1 MTDRS
6 TSLPL
11 DPDRIDRVLAPFA
24 ADGAGLA
31 VVVEDLDGSPI
42 AGSTAGGPTGDA
54 SDASAAHDRAIR
66 DISSNGSTVARLV
79 ANGPATQDPAVSA
92 ALDALA
98 IGLGELAEVSTRIPP
113 SELALG
119 RLHQR
124 SIVSLRAPEV
134 PGYDLASHYEAA
146 REIGGDFFE
155 LFRLRRRRRTIGVV
169 IADVTGKGIAAGLM
183 MAFARPVIHA
193 ALDAAPGPAVALER
207 TNRILVA
214 ELHTRLF
221 ITALVGSL
229 DAGSGRLRLANA
241 GHEPP
246 LLVPGNGGPIANV
259 TCGGLLLGAF
269 TTLGLA
275 EVELE
280 LAPGD
285 LLLLYTDGVT
295 DAADASGERFG
306 EPRLYATLDATRG
319 RSAHEVMAA
328 IRDEVVSFRGAV
340 EPTDDVTIVAVGR
353 HR

>member
-6 TSLPL
+6 PSSPL
-11 DPDRIDRVLAPFA
+11 DPDRLDRVLAPFA
-24 ADGAGLA
+24 ADGAGLS
-31 VVVEDLDGSPI
+31 VSVEDLDGATI
-42 AGSTAGGPTGDA
+42 AGPPLSRTTARDA
-54 SDASAAHDRAIR
+54 RADGRVTR
-66 DISSNGSTVARLV
+66 DIGSHGATVALLV
-79 ANGPATQDPAVSA
+79 ASGPASRDPAVAA

-98 IGLGELAEVSTRIPP
+98 IGLGELAGASTRIPP

-119 RLHQR
+119 RLPQR
-124 SIVSLRAPEV
+124 SIVSLRAPDV

-207 TNRILVA
+207 TNRILVE

-229 DAGSGRLRLANA
+229 DAGTGRLRVANA

-246 LLVPGNGGPIANV
+246 LLVPCNGRPIVNV

-269 TTLGLA
+269 TSLGLA
-275 EVELE
+275 EIEVELE
-280 LAPGD
+280 PGD

-295 DAADASGERFG
+295 DAADETGERFG

-319 RSAHEVMAA
+319 RSAHEVVAG
-328 IRDEVVSFRGAV
+328 IRDAVAAFRGAV

-353 HR
+353 HRR

>member
-6 TSLPL
+6 PSSPL
-11 DPDRIDRVLAPFA
+11 DPDRLDRVLAPFA
-24 ADGAGLA
+24 ADGAGLS
-31 VVVEDLDGSPI
+31 VSVEDLDGATI
-42 AGSTAGGPTGDA
+42 AGPPLSRTTARDA
-54 SDASAAHDRAIR
+54 RADGRVTR
-66 DISSNGSTVARLV
+66 DIGSHGATVALLV
-79 ANGPATQDPAVSA
+79 ASGPASRDPAVAA

-98 IGLGELAEVSTRIPP
+98 IGLGELADASTRIPP

-124 SIVSLRAPEV
+124 SIVSLRAPDV

-169 IADVTGKGIAAGLM
+169 LADVTGKGIAAGLM

-207 TNRILVA
+207 TNRILVE

-229 DAGSGRLRLANA
+229 DAGTGRLRVANA

-246 LLVPGNGGPIANV
+246 LLVPGNGRPIVNV

-269 TTLGLA
+269 TSLGLA
-275 EVELE
+275 EIEVELE
-280 LAPGD
+280 PGD

-295 DAADASGERFG
+295 DAADETGERFG

-319 RSAHEVMAA
+319 RSAHEVVAG
-328 IRDEVVSFRGAV
+328 IRDAVAAFRGAV

-353 HR
+353 HRR

>member
-6 TSLPL
+6 PSSPL
-11 DPDRIDRVLAPFA
+11 DPDRLDRVLAPFA
-24 ADGAGLA
+24 ADGAGLS
-31 VVVEDLDGSPI
+31 VSVEDLDGATI
-42 AGSTAGGPTGDA
+42 AGPPLSRTTARDA
-54 SDASAAHDRAIR
+54 RADGRVTR
-66 DISSNGSTVARLV
+66 DIGSDGATVALLV
-79 ANGPATQDPAVSA
+79 ASGPASRDPAVAA

-98 IGLGELAEVSTRIPP
+98 IGLGELADASTRIPP

-124 SIVSLRAPEV
+124 SIVSLRAPDV

-207 TNRILVA
+207 TNRILVE

-229 DAGSGRLRLANA
+229 DAGTGRLRVANA

-246 LLVPGNGGPIANV
+246 LLVPGNGRPIVNV

-269 TTLGLA
+269 TSLGLA
-275 EVELE
+275 EIEVELE
-280 LAPGD
+280 PGD

-295 DAADASGERFG
+295 DAADETGERFG

-319 RSAHEVMAA
+319 RSAHEVVAG
-328 IRDEVVSFRGAV
+328 IRDAVAAFRGAV

-353 HR
+353 HRR

>member
-6 TSLPL
+6 PSSPL
-11 DPDRIDRVLAPFA
+11 DPDRLDRVLAPFA
-24 ADGAGLA
+24 ADGAGLS
-31 VVVEDLDGSPI
+31 VSVEDLDGATI
-42 AGSTAGGPTGDA
+42 AGPPLSRTTARDA
-54 SDASAAHDRAIR
+54 RADGRVTR
-66 DISSNGSTVARLV
+66 DIGSHGATVALLV
-79 ANGPATQDPAVSA
+79 ASGPASRDPAVAA

-98 IGLGELAEVSTRIPP
+98 IGLGELADASTRIPP

-124 SIVSLRAPEV
+124 SIVSLRAPDV
-134 PGYDLASHYEAA
+134 PGYDLASHYQAA
-146 REIGGDFFE
+146 REIRGDFFQ

-207 TNRILVA
+207 TNRILVE

-229 DAGSGRLRLANA
+229 DAGTGRLRVANA

-246 LLVPGNGGPIANV
+246 LLVPGNGRPIVNV

-269 TTLGLA
+269 TSLGLA
-275 EVELE
+275 EIEVELE
-280 LAPGD
+280 PGD

-295 DAADASGERFG
+295 DAADETGERFG

-319 RSAHEVMAA
+319 RSAHEVVAG
-328 IRDEVVSFRGAV
+328 IRDAVAAFRGAV

-353 HR
+353 HRR

>member
-1 MTDRS
+1 MTDRIPS
-6 TSLPL
+6 SSL
-11 DPDRIDRVLAPFA
+11 DPDRIGRVLAPFA
-24 ADGAGLA
+24 ADGGQLG
-31 VVVEDLDGSPI
+31 VVVEDLDGAAI
-42 AGSTAGGPTGDA
+42 AGSAPAG
-54 SDASAAHDRAIR
+54 DRVTRVTR
-66 DISSNGSTVARLV
+66 DIASNGATVARLV
-79 ANGPATQDPAVSA
+79 ATGPAAAEPAVSA

-98 IGLGELAEVSTRIPP
+98 IGLGELADVSTRIPP

-124 SIVSLRAPEV
+124 SIVSLRAPHV

-193 ALDAAPGPAVALER
+193 ALDAAPGPGVALER
-207 TNRILVA
+207 TNRILVE

-229 DAGSGRLRLANA
+229 DAGSGRLRVANA

-246 LLVPGNGGPIANV
+246 LLVPGDGRPILNV

-269 TTLGLA
+269 TSLGLDET
-275 EVELE
+275 EVEL
-280 LAPGD
+280 LPGD

-319 RSAHEVMAA
+319 GSAHEVVAE
-328 IRDEVVSFRGAV
+328 IRDAVASFRGAV

>member
-6 TSLPL
+6 PTSPL
-11 DPDRIDRVLAPFA
+11 DPDRLDRVLAPFG
-24 ADGAGLA
+24 ADGVGLS
-31 VVVEDLDGSPI
+31 VGVEDLDGASI
-42 AGSTAGGPTGDA
+42 AGSSGRRAAAAGVRVDG
-54 SDASAAHDRAIR
+54 RVVR
-66 DISSNGSTVARLV
+66 DIRSHGATIGRLV
-79 ANGPATQDPAVSA
+79 ATGPTAADPAVGAS
-92 ALDALA
+92 LDALA
-98 IGLGELAEVSTRIPP
+98 IGLGELADATTRIPP

-119 RLHQR
+119 RIHQR
-124 SIVSLRAPEV
+124 SIVSLRAPGV

-146 REIGGDFFE
+146 RDIGGDFFE

-207 TNRILVA
+207 TNRILVE

-229 DAGSGRLRLANA
+229 DAGTGRLRVANA

-246 LLVPGNGGPIANV
+246 LLVPGNGAPIVNV

-269 TTLGLA
+269 TSLGLA
-275 EVELE
+275 EIDVE

-295 DAADASGERFG
+295 DAANASGDRFG
-306 EPRLYATLDATRG
+306 EPRLYDTLDATRG
-319 RSAHEVMAA
+319 RSAHEVVAA
-328 IRDEVVSFRGAV
+328 IRDAVAAFRGAV
-340 EPTDDVTIVAVGR
+340 EPTDDVTVVAVGR

>member
-6 TSLPL
+6 PSSPL
-11 DPDRIDRVLAPFA
+11 DPDRLDRVLAPFA
-24 ADGAGLA
+24 ADGAGLS
-31 VVVEDLDGSPI
+31 VSVEDLDGATI
-42 AGSTAGGPTGDA
+42 AGPPLSRTTARDARADGRVTRDIRSHGATVALLVASGP
-54 SDASAAHDRAIR
+54 AIR
-66 DISSNGSTVARLV
+66 D
-79 ANGPATQDPAVSA
+79 PAVAA

-98 IGLGELAEVSTRIPP
+98 IGLGELAEASTRIPP

-124 SIVSLRAPEV
+124 SIVSLRAPDV

-207 TNRILVA
+207 TNRILVE

-229 DAGSGRLRLANA
+229 DAGTGRLRVANA

-246 LLVPGNGGPIANV
+246 LLVPGNGRPIVNV

-269 TTLGLA
+269 TSLGLA
-275 EVELE
+275 EIEVELE
-280 LAPGD
+280 PGD

-295 DAADASGERFG
+295 DAADETGERFG

-319 RSAHEVMAA
+319 RSAHEVVAG
-328 IRDEVVSFRGAV
+328 IRDAVAAFRGAV

-353 HR
+353 HRR

>member
-6 TSLPL
+6 PSSPL
-11 DPDRIDRVLAPFA
+11 DPDRLDRVLAPFA
-24 ADGAGLA
+24 ADGAGLS
-31 VVVEDLDGSPI
+31 VSVEDLDGATI
-42 AGSTAGGPTGDA
+42 AGPPLSRTTARDA
-54 SDASAAHDRAIR
+54 RADGRVTR
-66 DISSNGSTVARLV
+66 DIGSHGATVALLV
-79 ANGPATQDPAVSA
+79 ASGPASRDPAVAA

-98 IGLGELAEVSTRIPP
+98 IGLGELADASTRIPP

-124 SIVSLRAPEV
+124 SIVSLRAPDV

-193 ALDAAPGPAVALER
+193 ALDAALGPAVALER
-207 TNRILVA
+207 TNRILVE

-229 DAGSGRLRLANA
+229 DAGTGRLRVANA

-246 LLVPGNGGPIANV
+246 LLVPGNGRPIVNV

-269 TTLGLA
+269 TSLGLA
-275 EVELE
+275 EIEVELE
-280 LAPGD
+280 PGD

-295 DAADASGERFG
+295 DAADETGERFG

-319 RSAHEVMAA
+319 RSAHEVVAG
-328 IRDEVVSFRGAV
+328 IRDAVAAFRGAV

-353 HR
+353 HRR

>member
-6 TSLPL
+6 PSSPL
-11 DPDRIDRVLAPFA
+11 DPDRLDRVLAPFA
-24 ADGAGLA
+24 ADGAGLS
-31 VVVEDLDGSPI
+31 VSVEDLDGATI
-42 AGSTAGGPTGDA
+42 AGPPLSRTTARDA
-54 SDASAAHDRAIR
+54 RADGRVTR
-66 DISSNGSTVARLV
+66 DIGSHGATGALLV
-79 ANGPATQDPAVSA
+79 ASGPASRDPAVAA

-98 IGLGELAEVSTRIPP
+98 IGLGELADASTRIPP

-124 SIVSLRAPEV
+124 SIVSLRAPDV

-207 TNRILVA
+207 TNRILVE

-229 DAGSGRLRLANA
+229 DAGTGRLRVANA

-246 LLVPGNGGPIANV
+246 LLVPGNGRPIVNV

-269 TTLGLA
+269 TSLGLA
-275 EVELE
+275 EIEVELE
-280 LAPGD
+280 PGD

-295 DAADASGERFG
+295 DAADETGERFG

-319 RSAHEVMAA
+319 RSAHEVVAG
-328 IRDEVVSFRGAV
+328 IRDAVAAFRGAV

-353 HR
+353 HRR

>member
-6 TSLPL
+6 PSSPL
-11 DPDRIDRVLAPFA
+11 DPDRLDRVLAPFA
-24 ADGAGLA
+24 ADGAGLS
-31 VVVEDLDGSPI
+31 VSVEDLDGATI
-42 AGSTAGGPTGDA
+42 AGPPLSRTTARDA
-54 SDASAAHDRAIR
+54 RADGRVTR
-66 DISSNGSTVARLV
+66 DIRSHGATVALLV
-79 ANGPATQDPAVSA
+79 ASGPASRDPAVAA

-98 IGLGELAEVSTRIPP
+98 IGLGELADASTRIPP

-124 SIVSLRAPEV
+124 SIVSLRAPDV

-207 TNRILVA
+207 TNRILVE

-229 DAGSGRLRLANA
+229 DAGTGRLRVANA

-246 LLVPGNGGPIANV
+246 LLVPGNGRPIVNV

-269 TTLGLA
+269 TSLGLA
-275 EVELE
+275 EIEVELE
-280 LAPGD
+280 PGD

-295 DAADASGERFG
+295 DAADETGERFG

-319 RSAHEVMAA
+319 RSAHEVVAG
-328 IRDEVVSFRGAV
+328 IRDAVAAFRGAV

-353 HR
+353 HRR

>member
-6 TSLPL
+6 PSSPL
-11 DPDRIDRVLAPFA
+11 DPDRLDRVLAPFA
-24 ADGAGLA
+24 ADGAGLS
-31 VVVEDLDGSPI
+31 VSVEDLDGATI
-42 AGSTAGGPTGDA
+42 AGPPLSRTTARDA
-54 SDASAAHDRAIR
+54 RADGRVTR
-66 DISSNGSTVARLV
+66 DIGSHGATVALLV
-79 ANGPATQDPAVSA
+79 ASGPASRDPAVAA

-98 IGLGELAEVSTRIPP
+98 IGLGELADASTRIPP

-124 SIVSLRAPEV
+124 SIVSLRAPDV

-193 ALDAAPGPAVALER
+193 ALDAAPGPAVALKR
-207 TNRILVA
+207 TNRILVE

-229 DAGSGRLRLANA
+229 DAGTGRLRVANA

-246 LLVPGNGGPIANV
+246 LLVPGNGRPIVNV

-269 TTLGLA
+269 TSLGLA
-275 EVELE
+275 EIEVELE
-280 LAPGD
+280 PGD

-295 DAADASGERFG
+295 DAADETGERFG

-319 RSAHEVMAA
+319 RSAHEVVAG
-328 IRDEVVSFRGAV
+328 IRDAVAAFRGAV

-353 HR
+353 HRR

>member
-6 TSLPL
+6 PSSPL
-11 DPDRIDRVLAPFA
+11 DPDRLDRVLAPFA
-24 ADGAGLA
+24 ADGAGLS
-31 VVVEDLDGSPI
+31 VSVEDLDGATI
-42 AGSTAGGPTGDA
+42 AGPPLSRTTARDA
-54 SDASAAHDRAIR
+54 RADGRVTR
-66 DISSNGSTVARLV
+66 DIGSHGATVALLV
-79 ANGPATQDPAVSA
+79 ASGPASRDPAVAA
-92 ALDALA
+92 ALDARA
-98 IGLGELAEVSTRIPP
+98 IGLGELADASTRIPP

-124 SIVSLRAPEV
+124 SIVSLRAPDV

-207 TNRILVA
+207 TNRILVE

-229 DAGSGRLRLANA
+229 DAGTGRLRVANA

-246 LLVPGNGGPIANV
+246 LLVPGNGRPIVNV

-269 TTLGLA
+269 TSLGLA
-275 EVELE
+275 EIEVELE
-280 LAPGD
+280 PGD

-295 DAADASGERFG
+295 DAADETGERFG

-319 RSAHEVMAA
+319 RSAHEVVAG
-328 IRDEVVSFRGAV
+328 IRDAVAAFRGAV

-353 HR
+353 HRR

>member
-1 MTDRS
+1 MTDRTPWS
-6 TSLPL
+6 PL
-11 DPDRIDRVLAPFA
+11 DPDRLDRVLAPFA
-24 ADGAGLA
+24 ADGGGLR
-31 VVVEDLDGSPI
+31 VTVEDLDGATI
-42 AGSTAGGPTGDA
+42 AGSPSPRPASGHAGADGRTA
-54 SDASAAHDRAIR
+54 R
-66 DISSNGSTVARLV
+66 DIESHGTAVGRLV
-79 ANGPATQDPAVSA
+79 ATGPATADPVVA
-92 ALDALA
+92 ATLDALA
-98 IGLGELAEVSTRIPP
+98 IGLGELADASTRIPP

-124 SIVSLRAPEV
+124 SIVSLRPPDV

-207 TNRILVA
+207 TNRILVE

-229 DAGSGRLRLANA
+229 DAGSGRLRVANA

-246 LLVPGNGGPIANV
+246 LLVPADGGPIQNV

-269 TTLGLA
+269 TSLGLA
-275 EVELE
+275 EVEVSLD
-280 LAPGD
+280 PGD

-295 DAADASGERFG
+295 DAADASAERFG
-306 EPRLYATLDATRG
+306 EPRLYETLDATRG
-319 RSAHEVMAA
+319 RSAHEVVAA
-328 IRDEVVSFRGAV
+328 IRDAVASFRGAV
-340 EPTDDVTIVAVGR
+340 EPTDDITIVAVGR

>member
-6 TSLPL
+6 PSSPL
-11 DPDRIDRVLAPFA
+11 DPDRLDRVLAPFA
-24 ADGAGLA
+24 ADGAGLS
-31 VVVEDLDGSPI
+31 VSVEDLDGATI
-42 AGSTAGGPTGDA
+42 AGPPLSRTTAGDA
-54 SDASAAHDRAIR
+54 PADGRVTR
-66 DISSNGSTVARLV
+66 DIGSHGATVALLV
-79 ANGPATQDPAVSA
+79 ASGPASRDPAVAA

-98 IGLGELAEVSTRIPP
+98 IGLGELADASTRIPP

-124 SIVSLRAPEV
+124 SIVSLRAPDV

-207 TNRILVA
+207 TNRILVE

-229 DAGSGRLRLANA
+229 DAGTGRLRVANA

-246 LLVPGNGGPIANV
+246 LLVPGNGRPIVNV

-269 TTLGLA
+269 TSLGLA
-275 EVELE
+275 EIEVELE
-280 LAPGD
+280 PRD

-295 DAADASGERFG
+295 DAADETGERFG

-319 RSAHEVMAA
+319 RSAHEVVAG
-328 IRDEVVSFRGAV
+328 IRDAVAAFRGAV

-353 HR
+353 HRR

>member
-6 TSLPL
+6 PSSPL
-11 DPDRIDRVLAPFA
+11 DPDRLDRVLAPFA
-24 ADGAGLA
+24 ADGAGLS
-31 VVVEDLDGSPI
+31 VSVEDLDGATI
-42 AGSTAGGPTGDA
+42 AGPPLSRTTARDA
-54 SDASAAHDRAIR
+54 RADGRVTR
-66 DISSNGSTVARLV
+66 DIGSHGATVALLV
-79 ANGPATQDPAVSA
+79 ASGPASRDPAVAA

-98 IGLGELAEVSTRIPP
+98 IGLGELADASTRIPP

-124 SIVSLRAPEV
+124 SIVSLRAPDV

-207 TNRILVA
+207 TNRILVE

-229 DAGSGRLRLANA
+229 DAGTGRLRVANA

-246 LLVPGNGGPIANV
+246 LLVPGNGRPIVNV

-269 TTLGLA
+269 TSLGLA
-275 EVELE
+275 EIEVELE
-280 LAPGD
+280 PGD

-295 DAADASGERFG
+295 DAADETGERFG

-319 RSAHEVMAA
+319 RSAHEVVAG
-328 IRDEVVSFRGAV
+328 IRDAVAAFRGAV

-353 HR
+353 HRR